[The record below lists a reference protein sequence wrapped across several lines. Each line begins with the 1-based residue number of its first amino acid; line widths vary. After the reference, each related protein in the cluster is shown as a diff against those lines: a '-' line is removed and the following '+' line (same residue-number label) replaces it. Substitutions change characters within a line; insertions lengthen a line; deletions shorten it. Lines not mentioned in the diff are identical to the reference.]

1 MRQDKI
7 ENDAKEIVKEKTG
20 QTKRSD
26 AWRKKPEKPGDSG
39 TCSRICGV
47 IWRTPRIQKKDEP
60 GEAEGSSRI
69 VALCNSPLM
78 QYVSRRLRAG
88 EPPRAAVCRGGRA
101 RGFCHRKEQDEIKDI
116 HLGLPKSD

>member
-1 MRQDKI
+1 M
-7 ENDAKEIVKEKTG
+7 
-20 QTKRSD
+20 
-26 AWRKKPEKPGDSG
+26 
-39 TCSRICGV
+39 

-101 RGFCHRKEQDEIKDI
+101 RGFCHRKEQDEIEDI